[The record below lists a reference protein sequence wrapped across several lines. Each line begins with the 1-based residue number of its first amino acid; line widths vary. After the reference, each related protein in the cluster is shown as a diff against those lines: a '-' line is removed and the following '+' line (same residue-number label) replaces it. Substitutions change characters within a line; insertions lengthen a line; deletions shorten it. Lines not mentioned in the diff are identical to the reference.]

1 MKRFFVI
8 IILSL
13 MWFNNSFSE
22 QLPTKLF
29 NIKLYD
35 KIYDY
40 ASAENK
46 PDPRLFYEGYE
57 SYVDT
62 QKNPIRK
69 LKKNSNFSTYIIGT
83 NLKSDI
89 HRISGSRG
97 NSIFTKYFEDECQ
110 LKQEKIKSSLVQ
122 LYEFKRNSLKKI
134 FYIEETQTR
143 TFLYRTYQYEYRK
156 NLNRIILSLECRYYL
171 RNTNYDDKEVVWS
184 LNLELMDKQY
194 YENTQKKGLKKIK
207 PFDKDFIISD
217 ISGF

>member
-8 IILSL
+8 IILAL
-13 MWFNNSFSE
+13 IGYNNSFSE

-69 LKKNSNFSTYIIGT
+69 LKKNSNFKT
-83 NLKSDI
+83 
-89 HRISGSRG
+89 
-97 NSIFTKYFEDECQ
+97 
-110 LKQEKIKSSLVQ
+110 SSNDSCL
-122 LYEFKRNSLKKI
+122 
-134 FYIEETQTR
+134 
-143 TFLYRTYQYEYRK
+143 
-156 NLNRIILSLECRYYL
+156 
-171 RNTNYDDKEVVWS
+171 
-184 LNLELMDKQY
+184 
-194 YENTQKKGLKKIK
+194 
-207 PFDKDFIISD
+207 
-217 ISGF
+217 